1 MWWLQSL
8 HRQQYGAA
16 GFNLSATN
24 CADLK
29 PENFLLKNR
38 TGSIEKDNLRAVD
51 FGLSSIHRDG
61 MICKQIVGSGESF
74 ALSRLHGLDC
84 LTANSNGAQ
93 HSGPTAQLLSRACPT
108 ACSVLPGTRGTEG
121 ERVPKTCLLK
131 LFLFL
136 SRSMASL
143 DQLPHSMLQWQ
154 MHVER

>member
-93 HSGPTAQLLSRACPT
+93 HSGPTAQLRVGLAQLLAAYYLAPEVLKVSVCQRLV
-108 ACSVLPGTRGTEG
+108 CSS
-121 ERVPKTCLLK
+121 C
-131 LFLFL
+131 FSF
-136 SRSMASL
+136 SL
-143 DQLPHSMLQWQ
+143 APWHL
-154 MHVER
+154 